1 MCPGPIGKGCPFS
14 RNDCSFHEEG
24 DGLITTVGQAAFP
37 LQTVVKTVEQLIA
50 RGHDDEEATG
60 PSAADIARRAAE
72 SVNEDQ
78 RRRS

>member
-1 MCPGPIGKGCPFS
+1 MSQRCGLKKLMCPGPIGKGCPFS

-24 DGLITTVGQAAFP
+24 DGVITTVGQAA
-37 LQTVVKTVEQLIA
+37 A
-50 RGHDDEEATG
+50 G
-60 PSAADIARRAAE
+60 IARRAAE